1 MALLNALLA
10 LALAYLIGS
19 FSPGFFLG
27 WILKRIDIRKRGNR
41 NTGASNVYN
50 VLGFDAALL
59 TLVLD
64 ISKGVAAMIIA
75 INLGLGEP
83 LVYLAGLFAVI
94 GHIWPFYLGF
104 RGGKG
109 VAASLGVIVM
119 SLYYYHTTFSL
130 VFSALLFIYILSVS
144 PRIRKRLFGIARI
157 NKKSSKKT

>member
-94 GHIWPFYLGF
+94 GHIWPFYLSF

-109 VAASLGVIVM
+109 VASSLGVIVM
-119 SLYYYHTTFSL
+119 SLYYYHTVFSF
-130 VFSALLFIYILSVS
+130 VFSALLLIYILSVS

-157 NKKSSKKT
+157 NKKSSN